1 MSYQQP
7 PQGPPPSGYTPG
19 QPGPAGQPPQQKTRL
34 RGTRRLMWGII
45 LMGVGIIGGIIAAV
59 AFGFTAASQFEAFED
74 ESYDIDQHVSVD
86 GLGDNR
92 WYIYQPDLAAGSIT
106 CEVTDETGQNI
117 VDEAISS
124 SVETNQYSYEA
135 MQSFTSEADGVYE
148 ISCTDYPVLLAGGAP
163 IGGIFGAIGS
173 VVLGFIVFAVGLV
186 LTIIGA
192 VVRSK
197 AKRQTPPS
205 GPMYGGGAYPGYSQ
219 PYGQQPPQA

>member
-7 PQGPPPSGYTPG
+7 PQGPAPYTPG
-19 QPGPAGQPPQQKTRL
+19 QPGPAEQSPQHKPRL
-34 RGTRRLMWGII
+34 RGTRRLMWGLI
-45 LMGVGIIGGIIAAV
+45 LMGVGIVGGIIGAV
-59 AFGFTAASQFEAFED
+59 VFGFAAANQFETFDE
-74 ESYDIDQHVSVD
+74 ESYDIQEHVSVD
-86 GLGDNR
+86 GLGDNQ

-106 CEVTDETGQNI
+106 CEVTDESGQNI
-117 VDEAISS
+117 VDEAFSS

-173 VVLGFIVFAVGLV
+173 AALGFVVFVVGLV

-205 GPMYGGGAYPGYSQ
+205 GPMYGGGTYPGYPQ
-219 PYGQQPPQA
+219 QYGQQPPQA

>member
-19 QPGPAGQPPQQKTRL
+19 QPGPTEQPPQQKTRL

-59 AFGFTAASQFEAFED
+59 AFGFAAASQFETFEN

-86 GLGDNR
+86 GLGDNH

-106 CEVTDETGQNI
+106 CEVTDESGQNI

-135 MQSFTSEADGVYE
+135 MQSFTSEAGGVYE

-163 IGGIFGAIGS
+163 IGGIFGVIGS
-173 VVLGFIVFAVGLV
+173 VVLGFIIFAAGLV

-205 GPMYGGGAYPGYSQ
+205 GPMYGGGGYPGYPQ
-219 PYGQQPPQA
+219 QYGQQPPQA